1 MMGVC
6 DSLFDIF
13 STSAGFHVKIN
24 TSVLQKLAKCFTIFK
39 GAGCVRV
46 GCGGMWVGVCGVC
59 GGVLLLLVLNQR

>member
-24 TSVLQKLAKCFTIFK
+24 TYVLQKLAKCFTIFK
-39 GAGCVRV
+39 GAGCVWGWGV
-46 GCGGMWVGVCGVC
+46 CVGVWGCV
-59 GGVLLLLVLNQR
+59 LLVLNQR

>member
-39 GAGCVRV
+39 GAGCVGV
-46 GCGGMWVGVCGVC
+46 GCVWGVWVCVGVCG
-59 GGVLLLLVLNQR
+59 L

>member
-39 GAGCVRV
+39 GAGWGCV
-46 GCGGMWVGVCGVC
+46 CGWVCVCVCGVC
-59 GGVLLLLVLNQR
+59 VCVGGLLVLNQR